1 MMSLENPAHNHL
13 YQFLPSLEST
23 EKLASTQA
31 VLQGGS
37 QKGKEVA
44 PVN

>member
-1 MMSLENPAHNHL
+1 MMSLENPAHNHS
-13 YQFLPSLEST
+13 YQFLPSLESA